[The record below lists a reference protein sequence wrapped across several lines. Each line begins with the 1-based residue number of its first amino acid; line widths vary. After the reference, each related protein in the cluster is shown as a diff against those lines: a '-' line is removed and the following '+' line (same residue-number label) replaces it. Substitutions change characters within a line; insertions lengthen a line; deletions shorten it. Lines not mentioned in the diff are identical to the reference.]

1 MSSRIRLRRATLAN
15 WVSDNP
21 VLDYGEVGLV
31 YHDSNGKLLGFVTG
45 DGTTVYG
52 SLVMSVPPRA
62 GSVETGHEVTWD
74 VIARL
79 DQGNTFATGN
89 NIFSHDVDIK
99 GMVTLD
105 GTDVD
110 GVAETALTVK
120 GKVAVVEDTAS
131 VGGPPELFVDGG
143 DIVLDDDGADPP
155 VGGNVILPQ
164 SPTDLASEHA
174 LKSADTGEGVVK
186 FTEEG
191 VVVANGGAGV
201 GVWHDAGTDRAGPNI
216 TVKTDS
222 VVIGGNKFGATSPLV
237 QPPLTYAAAPAAS
250 WDALGDLDVPT
261 KTLVHGS
268 GGKSGQIYFA
278 EPDANRA
285 GNPGNWGWSLST
297 LWTSKKVVIPE
308 WANMYVSFVITGW
321 SSVFNDGYNSYGW
334 FKMFDSSAVD
344 LTPSW
349 TNTQASPDD
358 LYGLLAAGHGG
369 GTHAGPISL
378 HIVTEVAVPSD
389 GKIEIRAKK
398 SGGSNP
404 NVIVTSMLWHAT
416 HRSIRCDHVDDVLY
430 T

>member
-105 GTDVD
+105 GTDVAVD
-110 GVAETALTVK
+110 ETALTVK
-120 GKVAVVEDTAS
+120 GKVEVVKDDDAAAN
-131 VGGPPELFVDGG
+131 PPGLFVDGG

-191 VVVANGGAGV
+191 VVVANGGDGV
-201 GVWHDAGTDRAGPNI
+201 GVWDDGGTDRSGPNI

-261 KTLVHGS
+261 KELIESAPSPWGLLYFGDDATIKAATPS
-268 GGKSGQIYFA
+268 WGGDSWNI
-278 EPDANRA
+278 
-285 GNPGNWGWSLST
+285 ST
-297 LWTSKKVVIPE
+297 LWGTSSATIADWSGRYLNLVFTG
-308 WANMYVSFVITGW
+308 VSSTYEDTEGIHPLLYLDIQD
-321 SSVFNDGYNSYGW
+321 SSSNRLNNSWTTTSGGDGYANLGVYTYDGNSYNTW
-334 FKMFDSSAVD
+334 TVTVCLDSPV
-344 LTPSW
+344 LTDGIL
-349 TNTQASPDD
+349 NIKAKR
-358 LYGLLAAGHGG
+358 GG
-369 GTHAGPISL
+369 F
-378 HIVTEVAVPSD
+378 
-389 GKIEIRAKK
+389 
-398 SGGSNP
+398 SGGRIYMTG
-404 NVIVTSMLWHAT
+404 VQWTSHANAPIIT
-416 HRSIRCDHVDDVLY
+416 SVSGP
-430 T
+430 